1 MEDRLKNILK
11 KFRWDTDSDTNYMLN
26 FLYQENMR
34 LESDISELK
43 EKVSLMA
50 QYLLKNVGKN
60 RNEYISE
67 AEKINLD
74 FLKKGAI
81 D

>member
-11 KFRWDTDSDTNYMLN
+11 KFRWDTDSDTDYMLN

-43 EKVSLMA
+43 EKISLMA
-50 QYLLKNVGKN
+50 QYLLKNIGEN
-60 RNEYISE
+60 RNAYISE
-67 AEKINLD
+67 TEKINLD